1 MESNRQDRRSSCAC
15 LLSLSLILAAVTPT
29 SATAVTFQVEI
40 TDAIYQVQA
49 ADTYADLLLQHQAG
63 NLLSSNSLTGVSGI
77 TAPIEAGVNTDY
89 SMLITT
95 TLNIAVGVP
104 TSSRL
109 SPTGGG
115 AASVIY
121 NGNGS
126 VVSEYV
132 TTSNV
137 WWNNDWNDADVFSTI
152 VTLGAGSSYTLGWL
166 GFEDCCGGSASI
178 RFSYNGGAFTTLTE
192 SGIAPFVS
200 NPEPST
206 GLMVAL
212 GLVLMSGARR
222 RRGPNTHRRGSRVYA
237 GLSTR

>member
-1 MESNRQDRRSSCAC
+1 LCAC
-15 LLSLSLILAAVTPT
+15 LLSLSWVLTAVAPTP
-29 SATAVTFQVEI
+29 ATAVTFQVEI
-40 TDAIYQVQA
+40 TDTIYQVQA

-63 NLLSSNSLTGVSGI
+63 NLLSANALTGVSGI

-95 TLNIAVGVP
+95 TLNIAVGGTYEFQVG
-104 TSSRL
+104 TDWGR
-109 SPTGGG
+109 GG

-121 NGNGS
+121 NGDGS

-132 TTSNV
+132 TTTNV

-152 VTLGAGSSYTLGWL
+152 VTLGAGSSYTLGWV

-192 SGIAPFVS
+192 TDIAPFVS

-222 RRGPNTHRRGSRVYA
+222 RRSANT
-237 GLSTR
+237 GLRLNRDDGATPENTTGLL